1 MNYFN
6 PDPKPI
12 KKEKEPYRGLKRTAI
27 KRKPIGNTDQHDIMK
42 EVFEERG
49 GRCEITGESLGE
61 FHPFCVHHYLNK
73 NTYKRFKLRKDAM
86 IVIEPDIH
94 YAYHNNSKEYVINTY
109 GTKANTL
116 YNRADELRIEYY
128 KPKPTI

>member
-12 KKEKEPYRGLKRTAI
+12 KKEKEPYKGLKRTAI
-27 KRKPIGNTDQHDIMK
+27 KRKPIGNTDQYDVMK

-49 GRCEITGESLGE
+49 GVCEITGEFLGE
-61 FHPFCVHHYLNK
+61 FDPFMVHHFLNK

-86 IVIEPDIH
+86 IVIHPDIH
-94 YAYHNNSKEYVINTY
+94 YAYHNNDKEYVIDTF
-109 GTKANTL
+109 GKKANIL
-116 YNRADELRIEYY
+116 YDRADELRIECN